1 MATKTVDE
9 LLIQIS
15 LNAKQLQQSLSN
27 AEQSINKFADKIS
40 GVMST
45 ALDLIALKFS
55 VSFGKNLVETF
66 ANTGSKL
73 YFLSQQVGESVGT
86 LDKWGA
92 AVQKAGGNAESFY
105 GTINSLHNKLVDMK
119 YNGDMKTAGMFG
131 MLGVKTSNADHS
143 LRNTTDI
150 LLDLSDKLKG
160 KDKGFQQFVGRQF
173 GIDEATLRV
182 LSQGREATLKLVNAQ
197 KQLYN
202 EKTAREAEKQR
213 EKLIDFERAL
223 DKLKIQIAEK
233 LLPAADKFINWI
245 QKFVTQ
251 HGKDLALIVEGI
263 VNGLIDLIKYL
274 PEVTKFFT
282 DLNKTLGVTAGDLG
296 KILAGLMALKV
307 GKDVLTTLGVAATA
321 LSSPLVAAAAAVT
334 SLYTTWELMKD
345 KMKDPASFD
354 KKMQKSLNDKSS
366 WLNQG
371 LDWLSNK
378 TGLNMA
384 TSGNKNTSPSMWDKV
399 IDWAQGMVE
408 SSNKDNTIGYKM
420 KKENNPD
427 KFNEKMQ
434 NSIDDKSSL
443 LNRGFKWFSDHT
455 GLNMTPSGNQKTQ
468 SSMWDKALD
477 WAQGMVESGN
487 EDNTIGYKMKKD
499 ANGKHQYVDKNDN
512 FIKESEK
519 TTKGVPE
526 AYGRYQIM
534 PSTASEVMGRN
545 VTGQELL
552 NGEFNQQVHDKL
564 MDKWTKQF
572 GSKEAALAYYNAG
585 HRGVKQY
592 QETGTTDYLTKIKDK
607 LSGVIPASLAS
618 QPVQLA
624 VNQANQANQVKP
636 AMTQQQAKSG
646 ATIQAHTVN
655 INANNPKQ
663 LASEVVSKVNLA
675 FAFAGNP
682 RVA

>member
-296 KILAGLMALKV
+296 KILAGLLALKV
-307 GKDVLTTLGVAATA
+307 GKDILGTLGLAATA
-321 LSSPLVAAAAAVT
+321 LSSPIVAAVAAVT
-334 SLYTTWELMKD
+334 SLYEAWQMLQD
-345 KMKDPASFD
+345 KM
-354 KKMQKSLNDKSS
+354 
-366 WLNQG
+366 
-371 LDWLSNK
+371 
-378 TGLNMA
+378 
-384 TSGNKNTSPSMWDKV
+384 
-399 IDWAQGMVE
+399 
-408 SSNKDNTIGYKM
+408 
-420 KKENNPD
+420 NNPD

-443 LNRGFKWFSDHT
+443 LNRGLKWFSDHT

-477 WAQGMVESGN
+477 WAQGMVESSN
-487 EDNTIGYKMKKD
+487 KDNTIGYKMKKD
-499 ANGKHQYVDKNDN
+499 ANGKYQPVLDA
-512 FIKESEK
+512 
-519 TTKGVPE
+519 KGQKIPE
-526 AYGRYQIM
+526 AYGRYQIK

-552 NGEFNQQVHDKL
+552 NGEFNQQVHDKYMMQL
-564 MDKWTKQF
+564 EKRY
-572 GSKEAALAYYNAG
+572 GSKEAALAAYNGDLANYRKTG
-585 HRGVKQY
+585 HS
-592 QETGTTDYLTKIKDK
+592 DYVDKIKAK
-607 LSGVIPASLAS
+607 LGGAIPANLAS

-636 AMTQQQAKSG
+636 AMTQQAQSG
-646 ATIQAHTVN
+646 ATIQTHTVN
-655 INANNPKQ
+655 IQANNPKQ
-663 LASEVVSKVNLA
+663 LASAVVSKVNLA

>member
-296 KILAGLMALKV
+296 KILAGLLALKV
-307 GKDVLTTLGVAATA
+307 GKDILGTLGLAATA

-443 LNRGFKWFSDHT
+443 LNRGLKWFSDHT

-477 WAQGMVESGN
+477 WAQGMVESSN
-487 EDNTIGYKMKKD
+487 KDNTIGYKMKKD
-499 ANGKHQYVDKNDN
+499 ANGKYQPVLDA
-512 FIKESEK
+512 
-519 TTKGVPE
+519 KGQKIPE
-526 AYGRYQIM
+526 AYGRYQIK

-552 NGEFNQQVHDKL
+552 NGEFNQQVHDKYMMQL
-564 MDKWTKQF
+564 EKRY
-572 GSKEAALAYYNAG
+572 GSKEAALAAYNGDLANYRKTG
-585 HRGVKQY
+585 HS
-592 QETGTTDYLTKIKDK
+592 DYVDKIKAK
-607 LSGVIPASLAS
+607 LGGAIPANLAS

-624 VNQANQANQVKP
+624 VNQANQANQANQVKP
-636 AMTQQQAKSG
+636 AMTQQAQSG
-646 ATIQAHTVN
+646 AVIQAHTVN
-655 INANNPKQ
+655 IQANNPKQ
-663 LASEVVSKVNLA
+663 LASAVESKVNLA

>member
-27 AEQSINKFADKIS
+27 AEQSINKFAGKIS

-92 AVQKAGGNAESFY
+92 AVQKSGGNAESFY

-384 TSGNKNTSPSMWDKV
+384 TSGNENTSPSMWDKV

-420 KKENNPD
+420 KK
-427 KFNEKMQ
+427 
-434 NSIDDKSSL
+434 
-443 LNRGFKWFSDHT
+443 
-455 GLNMTPSGNQKTQ
+455 
-468 SSMWDKALD
+468 
-477 WAQGMVESGN
+477 
-487 EDNTIGYKMKKD
+487 D
-499 ANGKHQYVDKNDN
+499 ANGKYQPVLDA
-512 FIKESEK
+512 
-519 TTKGVPE
+519 KGQKIPE
-526 AYGRYQIM
+526 AYGRYQIK

-552 NGEFNQQVHDKL
+552 NGEFNQQVHDKYMMQL
-564 MDKWTKQF
+564 EKRY
-572 GSKEAALAYYNAG
+572 GSKEAALAAYNGDLANYRKTG
-585 HRGVKQY
+585 HS
-592 QETGTTDYLTKIKDK
+592 DYVDRIKAK
-607 LSGVIPASLAS
+607 LGGAIPANLAS
-618 QPVQLA
+618 QPVQQA
-624 VNQANQANQVKP
+624 VNQANQANQANQVKP
-636 AMTQQQAKSG
+636 AMTQQAQSG
-646 ATIQAHTVN
+646 AVIQAHTVN
-655 INANNPKQ
+655 IQANNPKQ
-663 LASEVVSKVNLA
+663 LASAVESKVNLA

>member
-119 YNGDMKTAGMFG
+119 YSGDMKTAGMFG

-296 KILAGLMALKV
+296 KILTGLLALKV
-307 GKDVLTTLGVAATA
+307 GKDILGTLGLAATA

-378 TGLNMA
+378 TGLNM
-384 TSGNKNTSPSMWDKV
+384 
-399 IDWAQGMVE
+399 
-408 SSNKDNTIGYKM
+408 
-420 KKENNPD
+420 
-427 KFNEKMQ
+427 
-434 NSIDDKSSL
+434 
-443 LNRGFKWFSDHT
+443 
-455 GLNMTPSGNQKTQ
+455 TPSGNQKTQ

-477 WAQGMVESGN
+477 WAQGMVESSN
-487 EDNTIGYKMKKD
+487 KDNTIGYKMKKD
-499 ANGKHQYVDKNDN
+499 ANGKYQPVLDA
-512 FIKESEK
+512 
-519 TTKGVPE
+519 KGQKIPE
-526 AYGRYQIM
+526 AYGRYQIK

-552 NGEFNQQVHDKL
+552 NGEFNQQVHDKYMMQL
-564 MDKWTKQF
+564 EKRY
-572 GSKEAALAYYNAG
+572 GSKEAALAAYNGDLANYRKTG
-585 HRGVKQY
+585 HS
-592 QETGTTDYLTKIKDK
+592 DYVDKIKAK
-607 LSGVIPASLAS
+607 LGGAIPANLS

-624 VNQANQANQVKP
+624 VNQANQANMAKP
-636 AMTQQQAKSG
+636 ATTQQQAKSG

>member
-45 ALDLIALKFS
+45 VLDLIALKFS

-296 KILAGLMALKV
+296 KILAGLLALKV
-307 GKDVLTTLGVAATA
+307 GKDILGTLGLAATA

-399 IDWAQGMVE
+399 I
-408 SSNKDNTIGYKM
+408 
-420 KKENNPD
+420 
-427 KFNEKMQ
+427 
-434 NSIDDKSSL
+434 
-443 LNRGFKWFSDHT
+443 
-455 GLNMTPSGNQKTQ
+455 
-468 SSMWDKALD
+468 D

-592 QETGTTDYLTKIKDK
+592 QETGTTDYVDKIKAK
-607 LSGVIPASLAS
+607 LGGAIPANLAS

-624 VNQANQANQVKP
+624 VNQANQANMAKP
-636 AMTQQQAKSG
+636 ATTQQQAKSG

>member
-160 KDKGFQQFVGRQF
+160 KDKVFQQFVGRQF

-296 KILAGLMALKV
+296 KILAGLLALKV
-307 GKDVLTTLGVAATA
+307 GKDILGTLGLAATA

-420 KKENNPD
+420 KK
-427 KFNEKMQ
+427 
-434 NSIDDKSSL
+434 
-443 LNRGFKWFSDHT
+443 
-455 GLNMTPSGNQKTQ
+455 
-468 SSMWDKALD
+468 
-477 WAQGMVESGN
+477 
-487 EDNTIGYKMKKD
+487 D
-499 ANGKHQYVDKNDN
+499 ANGKYQPVLDA
-512 FIKESEK
+512 
-519 TTKGVPE
+519 KGQKIPE
-526 AYGRYQIM
+526 AYGRYQIK

-552 NGEFNQQVHDKL
+552 NGEFNQQVHDKYMMQL
-564 MDKWTKQF
+564 EKRY
-572 GSKEAALAYYNAG
+572 GSKEAALAAYNGDLANYRKTG
-585 HRGVKQY
+585 HS
-592 QETGTTDYLTKIKDK
+592 DYVDKIKAK
-607 LSGVIPASLAS
+607 LGGAIPANLAS
-618 QPVQLA
+618 QPVQQA
-624 VNQANQANQVKP
+624 VNQANQANQANQVKP
-636 AMTQQQAKSG
+636 AMTQQAQSG
-646 ATIQAHTVN
+646 AVIQAHTVN
-655 INANNPKQ
+655 IQANNPKQ
-663 LASEVVSKVNLA
+663 LASAVESKVNLA